1 MVSER
6 NSGSGI
12 ALSRLEIGILLGAM
26 LAAAFIVFGAS
37 VAYGFLDFDDSY
49 LIYGNLAARAP
60 TFEHIKQAFTTYD
73 PELYIPL
80 TLLSYQF
87 NYLVA
92 GLNGG
97 FYHFTNIVL
106 HALNGALVSYLVFLL
121 LGRKR
126 IALACGIFFVIHPL
140 NTEAAVWLSG
150 RKDLLSSTF
159 YLGAMCL
166 YLRYLYAQNR
176 RFWTAALAL
185 FTLGLLSKVSVL
197 TIPAAILLLEFLM
210 RERKDWNRRAV
221 LDLVPF
227 FALSGVFAVI
237 AALGKERV
245 IGSSSLMET
254 FLMAPKSTVFYLQK
268 FFMPT
273 DLSPIYPYM
282 KLIEISSPDFAV
294 PIVILTVLAV
304 AALVALR
311 WTKWPAVSLLLF
323 LVTLAPSFLNF
334 HKGTM
339 VFFAVDRYAYLPMVW
354 LVLLLGVVFSELE
367 DRSLHRT
374 ARQLLAVVIGI
385 IVASFAMISLN
396 QTKLWIN
403 DETLFTHVLSL
414 YPASVSARTSLAA
427 VYRNQGRE
435 LDEIKVLEEGLKIHK
450 DVAYYTGI
458 GSVAARQGKL
468 DAAETLY
475 SQARI
480 LDSSNPEPFFFLGS
494 LEEQRGNPERAEG
507 YYKEAIRFDPSYVAA
522 YNNLGAIY
530 LDQGKYPEAEDVFR
544 TAVEWNP
551 NFMEGL
557 YNLFQVLE
565 MLKKRDEAF
574 PYLERAYE
582 LNPDNSDIVLSIAF
596 RYSERGR
603 KSAAIRAL
611 RHLLAIDPSNRAA
624 ERMLQQIDPSAPE
637 VETSNASTRRLER
650 LGERETQ

>member
-1 MVSER
+1 MNSSSNDGVS
-6 NSGSGI
+6 
-12 ALSRLEIGILLGAM
+12 LSWTTIGITVGIM
-26 LAAAFIVFGAS
+26 FAAAFVTFGAS

-60 TFEHIKQAFTTYD
+60 TFEHIHQAFTTYD
-73 PELYIPL
+73 PELYIPV

-97 FYHFTNIVL
+97 FYHCTNIVL
-106 HALNGALVSYLVFLL
+106 HALNGALVSYLIFLL

-166 YLRYLYAQNR
+166 YLRYLYAGHR
-176 RFWTAALAL
+176 RFWAAALGL
-185 FTLGLLSKVSVL
+185 FVLGLLSKVSIL
-197 TIPAAILLLEFLM
+197 TLPAAILLLEFLM
-210 RERKDWNRRAV
+210 RERKDWNLRAA
-221 LDLVPF
+221 LDIVPF
-227 FALSGVFAVI
+227 VALSGVFAVI
-237 AALGKERV
+237 AAFGKERV

-254 FLMAPKSTVFYLQK
+254 LLMAPKSTMFYLQK
-268 FFMPT
+268 FFIPT

-282 KLIEISSPDFAV
+282 KEIVIFSSDFYV
-294 PIVILTVLAV
+294 PIIILGILSV
-304 AALVALR
+304 AALVSLR
-311 WTKWPAVSLLLF
+311 WTKWIAICFLLF

-339 VFFAVDRYAYLPMVW
+339 VFFAVDRYAYLPMIW
-354 LVLLLGVVFSELE
+354 LMLLLGVGFSELE
-367 DRSLHRT
+367 DRPMHRT

-385 IVASFAMISLN
+385 IAATFAMISLS
-396 QTKLWIN
+396 QTKLWIS
-403 DETLFTHVLSL
+403 DEVLFTHVLSL
-414 YPASVSARTSLAA
+414 YPTSVSARTSLAA

-435 LDEIKVLEEGLKIHK
+435 LDEIKVLEEGLKMHK

-475 SQARI
+475 GQARI
-480 LDSSNPEPFFFLGS
+480 LDPSNPEPFFFLGS
-494 LEEQRGNPERAEG
+494 LEEQRGDPAKAEG

-530 LDQGKYPEAEDVFR
+530 LDQGKHPEAEEVFR
-544 TAVEWNP
+544 TAVKWNP

-565 MLKKRDEAF
+565 MQKKRDEAF
-574 PYLERAYE
+574 PYLEKAYE
-582 LNPDNSDIVLSIAF
+582 LNPDNPDILLSIAF

-603 KSAAIRAL
+603 KSEAIRAL
-611 RHLLAIDPSNRAA
+611 QHLLAIAPSNTAA
-624 ERMLQQIDPSAPE
+624 KRMLQQIDPSTPT
-637 VETSNASTRRLER
+637 VDIQNASERRQER
-650 LGERETQ
+650 LYERNNP